1 MNDFLDLDFGSK
13 KTKKDK
19 RRSFT
24 KKQKELVYKA
34 QNGRCGKCRKKFPLS
49 ELEGAHKT
57 RSHADGGLT
66 VAENCSLFCPTCHSR
81 VDKVKNKKRKKTKK
95 SKRKGLKF
103 KTIGSFLELKL
114 PTKKQMEKWKL

>member
-34 QNGRCGKCRKKFPLS
+34 QNGKCDKCEKKFPLS
-49 ELEGAHKT
+49 KLEGAHCK
-57 RSHADGGLT
+57 SHSSGGKT
-66 VAENCSLFCPTCHSR
+66 VAENCVLLCPNCHSD
-81 VDKVKNKKRKKTKK
+81 VDKTNKKKKKTKK
-95 SKRKGLKF
+95 STKRKKTNLLK
-103 KTIGSFLELKL
+103 INL
-114 PTKKQMEKWKL
+114 PTKKQMKKQWKQWEL